1 MSAGEDRSMMTA
13 DGRMPSRPG
22 WRRLWPL
29 ALIGGA
35 IAAALAL
42 GLDHHL
48 SAEAL
53 AANHAAL
60 AALVRANPAVAAGG
74 FILVYAAAV
83 AVSLPGAVF
92 LTLSG
97 GLLFGHLWG
106 TVLSVIGATIGA
118 VLLFLAARHALA
130 DLLARNAGPLLDKV
144 RPGLERDGLSYL
156 LVLRLVPLVPFWLV
170 NLAPALVGMRL
181 GPYALGTFLGII
193 PATAVFAGIGAG
205 LGEILAAGGR
215 PDLGVILSPGVLLPL
230 LGLALLALVPVVWRR
245 IAARRAEKSH
255 A

>member
-1 MSAGEDRSMMTA
+1 MTA
-13 DGRMPSRPG
+13 EGGAPARSG

-29 ALIGGA
+29 VLLGA
-35 IAAALAL
+35 GIAAAFAS
-42 GLDHHL
+42 GLDRHL

-53 AANHAAL
+53 AANHASL
-60 AALVRANPAVAAGG
+60 AALVRANPAATAAG
-74 FILVYAAAV
+74 FVAVYAAAV
-83 AVSLPGAVF
+83 AVSLPGGVF
-92 LTLSG
+92 LTLAG

-106 TVLSVIGATIGA
+106 TVLSVIGATSGA

-130 DLLARNAGPLLDKV
+130 DLLARRAGRLLERI

-156 LVLRLVPLVPFWLV
+156 LVLRLVPLFPFWLV
-170 NLAPALVGMRL
+170 NLAPALAGMRL
-181 GPYALGTFLGII
+181 GPYALGTFLGVI

-215 PDLGVILSPGVLLPL
+215 PDPGVILSPGVLLPL
-230 LGLALLALVPVVWRR
+230 IGLALLALVPVLWRR
-245 IAARRAEKSH
+245 IAARRAEKFH

>member
-1 MSAGEDRSMMTA
+1 MTEDEMA
-13 DGRMPSRPG
+13 RPRAG

-29 ALIGGA
+29 ALIGGG
-35 IAAALAL
+35 IAFAFAL
-42 GLDHHL
+42 GLDRHL

-60 AALVRANPAVAAGG
+60 AALVRDNPVGAAGG
-74 FILVYAAAV
+74 FVVAYAAAV
-83 AVSLPGAVF
+83 AVSLPGGVV

-106 TVLSVIGATIGA
+106 TVLSVIGATLGA

-130 DLLARNAGPLLDKV
+130 DLLARKAAPLLDKV
-144 RPGLERDGLSYL
+144 RPRLERDGLSYL
-156 LVLRLVPLVPFWLV
+156 LVLRLVPLFPFWLV

-181 GPYALGTFLGII
+181 GPYALGTLLGII

-245 IAARRAEKSH
+245 IAARRAEDSH

>member
-1 MSAGEDRSMMTA
+1 MTA
-13 DGRMPSRPG
+13 DGTAPPRGG

-29 ALIGGA
+29 ALIGAG
-35 IAAALAL
+35 IAAAFAL
-42 GLDHHL
+42 GLDRHL

-60 AALVRANPAVAAGG
+60 AALVRANPLATAAG
-74 FILVYAAAV
+74 FLAIYAAAV
-83 AVSLPGAVF
+83 AISLPGGVF
-92 LTLSG
+92 LTLAG

-106 TVLSVIGATIGA
+106 TVLSVIGASIGA
-118 VLLFLAARHALA
+118 VLLFLAARHALGP
-130 DLLARNAGPLLDKV
+130 LLARKAGPLLERI

-156 LVLRLVPLVPFWLV
+156 LVLRLVPIFPFWLV

-181 GPYALGTFLGII
+181 GPYALGTVLGVI

-215 PDLGVILSPGVLLPL
+215 PELGVILSPGVLLPL
-230 LGLALLALVPVVWRR
+230 LGLALLSLVPVIWRR
-245 IAARRAEKSH
+245 IAARRAEKTH

>member
-1 MSAGEDRSMMTA
+1 MSAERT
-13 DGRMPSRPG
+13 GRARPD

-29 ALIGGA
+29 ALIGAA
-35 IAAALAL
+35 IALAFAL
-42 GLDHHL
+42 GLDRHL

-53 AANHAAL
+53 ASNHAAL
-60 AALVRANPAVAAGG
+60 ARAVRENPALTATA
-74 FILVYAAAV
+74 FLAVYAAAV
-83 AVSLPGAVF
+83 AISLPGGVF
-92 LTLSG
+92 LTLTG
-97 GLLFGHLWG
+97 GLLFGALWG
-106 TVLSVIGATIGA
+106 TVLSVIGATVGA

-130 DLLARNAGPLLDKV
+130 DLLARKAGPVLDKV

-156 LVLRLVPLVPFWLV
+156 LVLRLVPLFPFWLV

-181 GPYALGTFLGII
+181 GPCALGTFLGII

-215 PDLGVILSPGVLLPL
+215 PDLGVILAPGVLLPL
-230 LGLALLALVPVVWRR
+230 LGLALLSLVPVLWRR

>member
-1 MSAGEDRSMMTA
+1 MMTA
-13 DGRMPSRPG
+13 DGRIPSRPG

-29 ALIGGA
+29 ALLGGA
-35 IAAALAL
+35 IAVAFAL
-42 GLDHHL
+42 GLDRHL

-74 FILVYAAAV
+74 FVLVYAAAV

-130 DLLARNAGPLLDKV
+130 DLLASKAGPLLDKV

-156 LVLRLVPLVPFWLV
+156 LVLRIVPLVPFWLV

-193 PATAVFAGIGAG
+193 PATTVFAGIGAG

-230 LGLALLALVPVVWRR
+230 LGLALLALVPVVRRR

>member
-1 MSAGEDRSMMTA
+1 MTPDEEA
-13 DGRMPSRPG
+13 PSRPG

-29 ALIGGA
+29 ALIGGG
-35 IAAALAL
+35 IALAFAL
-42 GLDHHL
+42 GLDRHL

-60 AALVRANPAVAAGG
+60 AALVRDNPVLAAGG
-74 FILVYAAAV
+74 FVFAYAAAV
-83 AVSLPGAVF
+83 AVSLPGGVF
-92 LTLSG
+92 LTLAG
-97 GLLFGHLWG
+97 GLLFGALWG
-106 TVLSVIGATIGA
+106 TVLSVIGATAGA
-118 VLLFLAARHALA
+118 VLLFLAARHALGP
-130 DLLARNAGPLLDKV
+130 LLARKAGTLLDRV

-156 LVLRLVPLVPFWLV
+156 LVLRLVPLFPFWLV

-181 GPYALGTFLGII
+181 GAYALGTFLGII

-215 PDLGVILSPGVLLPL
+215 PDLGVIVSPGVLLPL
-230 LGLALLALVPVVWRR
+230 IGLALLSLVPVVWRR

>member
-1 MSAGEDRSMMTA
+1 MTV
-13 DGRMPSRPG
+13 DGTAPPRAG

-29 ALIGGA
+29 ALIGAG
-35 IAAALAL
+35 IALAFAL
-42 GLDHHL
+42 GLDRHL

-53 AANHAAL
+53 AANQAAL
-60 AALVRANPAVAAGG
+60 AALVRANPAATGAGFVAA
-74 FILVYAAAV
+74 YAAAV
-83 AVSLPGAVF
+83 AVSLPGGVF
-92 LTLSG
+92 LTLAG

-106 TVLSVIGATIGA
+106 TVLSVLGATIGA
-118 VLLFLAARHALA
+118 VLLFLAARHALGP
-130 DLLARNAGPLLDKV
+130 LLARRAGPLLARV

-156 LVLRLVPLVPFWLV
+156 LALRLVPIFPFWLV

-181 GPYALGTFLGII
+181 GPYALATFLGVI

-230 LGLALLALVPVVWRR
+230 LGLAVLALVPVLWRR

>member
-1 MSAGEDRSMMTA
+1 MTSEEA
-13 DGRMPSRPG
+13 VRPRAA

-29 ALIGGA
+29 ALIGAGIA
-35 IAAALAL
+35 IAFAL
-42 GLDHHL
+42 GLDRHL

-60 AALVRANPAVAAGG
+60 AGLVRANPLATGAGFVA
-74 FILVYAAAV
+74 VYAGAV
-83 AVSLPGAVF
+83 AVSLPGGVF
-92 LTLSG
+92 LTLAG

-106 TVLSVIGATIGA
+106 TVLSVLGATIGA
-118 VLLFLAARHALA
+118 VLLFLAARHALGP
-130 DLLARNAGPLLDKV
+130 LLARRAGPLLARV
-144 RPGLERDGLSYL
+144 RPGLERDGFSYL
-156 LVLRLVPLVPFWLV
+156 LALRLVPIFPFWLV

-181 GPYALGTFLGII
+181 GPYALATFLGVI

-215 PDLGVILSPGVLLPL
+215 PELGVILSPGVLLPL
-230 LGLALLALVPVVWRR
+230 LGLALLALVPVLWRR
-245 IAARRAEKSH
+245 IAARRAEKPH

>member
-1 MSAGEDRSMMTA
+1 MVAGEGHVIMTA
-13 DGRMPSRPG
+13 DQRMPRRAG
-22 WRRLWPL
+22 WKQLWPL
-29 ALIGGA
+29 ALVGGG
-35 IAAALAL
+35 IALAMAL
-42 GLDHHL
+42 GLDRHL

-60 AALVRANPAVAAGG
+60 AALVRDNPTLAAGG
-74 FILVYAAAV
+74 FVVVYAAAV
-83 AVSLPGAVF
+83 AASLPGGVF
-92 LTLSG
+92 LTLAA
-97 GLLFGHLWG
+97 GLLFGHFWG

-130 DLLARNAGPLLDKV
+130 DLLARKAGPVLDRL

-156 LVLRLVPLVPFWLV
+156 LVLRLVPLFPFWLV

-181 GPYALGTFLGII
+181 GTYALGTFLGII

-205 LGEILAAGGR
+205 LGEILATGGR
-215 PDLGVILSPGVLLPL
+215 PDLGVILTPGVLLPL
-230 LGLALLALVPVVWRR
+230 IGLALLALAPVVWRR
-245 IAARRAEKSH
+245 IAARRAKRCD

>member
-1 MSAGEDRSMMTA
+1 MTA
-13 DGRMPSRPG
+13 DGTAPPRAG
-22 WRRLWPL
+22 WTRLWPL
-29 ALIGGA
+29 AVIGAGIGLA
-35 IAAALAL
+35 GAL
-42 GLDHHL
+42 GLDRHL

-60 AALVRANPAVAAGG
+60 AALVRANPVATAAG
-74 FILVYAAAV
+74 FVAVYAAAV
-83 AVSLPGAVF
+83 AISLPGGVF

-97 GLLFGHLWG
+97 GLLFGPLWG
-106 TVLSVIGATIGA
+106 TALSVLGAGIGA
-118 VLLFLAARHALA
+118 VLLFLAARYALA
-130 DLLARNAGPLLDKV
+130 DLLARKAGPLLERI

-156 LVLRLVPLVPFWLV
+156 LVLRLVPLFPFWLV

-181 GPYALGTFLGII
+181 GPYVLGTFLGII

-230 LGLALLALVPVVWRR
+230 IGLALLSLVPVLWRR
-245 IAARRAEKSH
+245 IAARRAEKTH

>member
-1 MSAGEDRSMMTA
+1 MSAEGT
-13 DGRMPSRPG
+13 GRARPD

-29 ALIGGA
+29 ALIGAA
-35 IAAALAL
+35 IALAFAL
-42 GLDHHL
+42 GLDRHL
-48 SAEAL
+48 SADAL

-60 AALVRANPAVAAGG
+60 ARAVRENPTLSAIAFLA
-74 FILVYAAAV
+74 VYAAAV
-83 AVSLPGAVF
+83 AISLPGGVF

-97 GLLFGHLWG
+97 GLLFGALWG

-118 VLLFLAARHALA
+118 VLLFLATRHALA
-130 DLLARNAGPLLDKV
+130 PLLARKAGPVLDKV

-156 LVLRLVPLVPFWLV
+156 LVLRLVPLFPFWLV
-170 NLAPALVGMRL
+170 NLAPALVGMPL

-230 LGLALLALVPVVWRR
+230 LGLALLSLVPVIWRR
-245 IAARRAEKSH
+245 IVARRAEKSH

>member
-1 MSAGEDRSMMTA
+1 MTA
-13 DGRMPSRPG
+13 DERVPSRPG

-29 ALIGGA
+29 ALIGGG
-35 IAAALAL
+35 IALALAL
-42 GLDHHL
+42 GLDRHL

-60 AALVRANPAVAAGG
+60 AALVRDNPALAAGG
-74 FILVYAAAV
+74 FVLAYAAAV
-83 AVSLPGAVF
+83 AVSLPGGVF
-92 LTLSG
+92 LTLAG

-106 TVLSVIGATIGA
+106 TVLSVLGATTGA
-118 VLLFLAARHALA
+118 VLLFLAARYALGP
-130 DLLARNAGPLLDKV
+130 LLARKAGPVLAKV

-156 LVLRLVPLVPFWLV
+156 LVLRLVPLFPFWLV

-181 GPYALGTFLGII
+181 GPYALGTFLGVI

-230 LGLALLALVPVVWRR
+230 IGLALLSLVPVIWRR
-245 IAARRAEKSH
+245 IATRRAEKSH